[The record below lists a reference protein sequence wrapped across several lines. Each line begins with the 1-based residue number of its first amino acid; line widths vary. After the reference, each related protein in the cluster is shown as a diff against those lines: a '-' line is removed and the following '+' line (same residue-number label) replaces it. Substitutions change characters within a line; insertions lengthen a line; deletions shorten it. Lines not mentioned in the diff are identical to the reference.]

1 MKKIVRLGC
10 IGCGGFAGTH
20 LAQLEMVKNAKV
32 VAIADIN
39 PDHLKEKSEE
49 FGIADTYLDYHDLLA
64 REDIDAVVLPI
75 PDQIHCQVTVDALRA
90 GKHVLCEKPM
100 ALDLAECKEMVRV
113 AQETGKQLMV
123 GQIGRYSPAF
133 AKADQL
139 IKDGVLGKVY
149 FIESEYAHDYSGIG
163 GAGGWRVTPER
174 EPIIGGGCHA
184 VDLIRMFMDESPKEV
199 FAYANNVALVGW
211 PIHDC
216 TIAIMKFPSGA
227 VGKVMTSTGCKRKY
241 TMRTVVQGT
250 KGTII
255 VDDSLPYISLF
266 EDHFSENPE
275 FSKLA
280 QRVVE
285 MRIPVGVNTHNFA
298 AEAQEFCDA
307 LLAGTPVRCNGIEG
321 ASTVSVC
328 TAIVES
334 FKTGEKVTVDYD
346 FS

>member
-1 MKKIVRLGC
+1 MEQEKVRLGL

-20 LAQLEMVKNAKV
+20 LAQLELVKNVEV
-32 VAIADIN
+32 VALADPN
-39 PDHLKEKSEE
+39 PDHLQEKSEE
-49 FGIADTYLDYHDLLA
+49 FGIKDTYLDYRDLLA
-64 REDIDAVVLPI
+64 REDIDAVSLPI
-75 PDQIHCQVTVDALRA
+75 PDQLHCQVTVDALRA

-100 ALDLAECKEMVRV
+100 ALDLSECKKMVQV
-113 AQETGKQLMV
+113 AKETGKQLMI

-133 AKADQL
+133 AKAEQL
-139 IKDGVLGKVY
+139 IDDGAIGEVY

-184 VDLIRMFMDESPKEV
+184 VDLIRMFMKENPQEV
-199 FAYANNVALVGW
+199 FAYANNKALIGW

-216 TIAIMKFPSGA
+216 TIAVMKFPSGA
-227 VGKVMTSTGCKRKY
+227 IGKVMTSTGCKRKY

-255 VDDSLPYISLF
+255 VDDSLPYVSLF
-266 EDHFSENPE
+266 EDHFSDKAE
-275 FSKLA
+275 FMGMA

-285 MRIPVGVNTHNFA
+285 MRIPVSVNTHNFA

-307 LLAGTPVRCNGIEG
+307 ILADIPVRCSGVEG
-321 ASTVSVC
+321 ASTVAVC
-328 TAIVES
+328 TAIVDS
-334 FKTGEKVTVDYD
+334 FKSGEKVTVDYN
-346 FS
+346 F

>member
-1 MKKIVRLGC
+1 MEPKKVRLGL

-20 LAQLEMVKNAKV
+20 LAQLELVKNVEV
-32 VAIADIN
+32 VALADSN
-39 PDHLKEKSEE
+39 PDHLQEKSEE
-49 FGIADTYLDYHDLLA
+49 FGIKDTYLDYRDLLA
-64 REDIDAVVLPI
+64 REDIDAVSLPI
-75 PDQIHCQVTVDALRA
+75 PDQLHCQVTVDALRA

-100 ALDLAECKEMVRV
+100 ALDLSECKKMVQV
-113 AQETGKQLMV
+113 AKETGKQLMV

-133 AKADQL
+133 AKAEQL
-139 IKDGVLGKVY
+139 IDDGVIGEVY

-184 VDLIRMFMDESPKEV
+184 VDLIRMFMKENPQEV
-199 FAYANNVALVGW
+199 FAYANNKALIGW

-216 TIAIMKFPSGA
+216 TIAVMKFPSGA
-227 VGKVMTSTGCKRKY
+227 IGKVMTSTGCKRKY

-255 VDDSLPYISLF
+255 VDDSLPYVSLF
-266 EDHFSENPE
+266 EDHFSDKAE
-275 FSKLA
+275 FMGMA

-285 MRIPVGVNTHNFA
+285 MRLPVSVNTHNFA

-307 LLAGTPVRCNGIEG
+307 ILADIPVRCSGVEG
-321 ASTVSVC
+321 ASTVAVC
-328 TAIVES
+328 TAIVDS
-334 FKTGEKVTVDYD
+334 FKSGEKVTVDYN
-346 FS
+346 F